1 MVRTRTIWT
10 KTSLWRCHHSNHY
23 CFKALR
29 EQSFTPKIYIAYRIF
44 MMTKTNISNFT
55 ITILIHNI
63 SKHHD
68 HRTVRLT
75 LFTSAGITNITL
87 TTCRPLVWTLERS
100 EVLTRMTSHTFPSP
114 CSPALH
120 PGASHKTSWVQPSAS
135 VSHSVCPNFFSCKE
149 KGQRNECHLIVSGT
163 RATTSWQGLRQGR
176 VGMMLCWFWC
186 WWWWWWCWWWC
197 WWWWWWCWWCRH
209 TRPYLPIAAIPQ
221 SLNIEQNRGLESGAE
236 LKSKTFVS
244 FSMLEVDHQRRK

>member
-120 PGASHKTSWVQPSAS
+120 PGASHKTSWVLQCKCQSFCLS
-135 VSHSVCPNFFSCKE
+135 QLFF
-149 KGQRNECHLIVSGT
+149 L
-163 RATTSWQGLRQGR
+163 QGKRPEER
-176 VGMMLCWFWC
+176 MSFDCF
-186 WWWWWWCWWWC
+186 
-197 WWWWWWCWWCRH
+197 RH
-209 TRPYLPIAAIPQ
+209 TRNYLLARLAPRQ
-221 SLNIEQNRGLESGAE
+221 SGDDA
-236 LKSKTFVS
+236 
-244 FSMLEVDHQRRK
+244 MLILMLMMMVMMLVMMLMVMVMMLMM